1 MSTDKKMQF
10 YQLLR
15 DFLTDYL
22 VTRRNFSDKT
32 VRAYKQSLKL
42 LRKYFSDEK
51 GISFDSMDF
60 SCFSRS
66 IYMAISCGLK
76 IHATVLIRP
85 STSG

>member
-51 GISFDSMDF
+51 GSALIQWIFPALAEV
-60 SCFSRS
+60 

>member
-1 MSTDKKMQF
+1 MMSTDKKMQF

-51 GISFDSMDF
+51 GISFD
-60 SCFSRS
+60 
-66 IYMAISCGLK
+66 
-76 IHATVLIRP
+76 
-85 STSG
+85 

>member
-1 MSTDKKMQF
+1 MMSTDKKMQF

-42 LRKYFSDEK
+42 LGANGSL
-51 GISFDSMDF
+51 DF
-60 SCFSRS
+60 VVVDGHQAF
-66 IYMAISCGLK
+66 AQKL
-76 IHATVLIRP
+76 T
-85 STSG
+85 